1 MDKIQLSTM
10 GIFPKPEEKVLHIG
24 EADVTVLT
32 YIPYEQMLDMI
43 QWCIDYIIN
52 DRPFL
57 SAPLKRIMKNFAILK
72 FYTNFDFSF
81 LETYHEMSQIYGEYD
96 YIQRFGLLD
105 QVLPI
110 IDKTQLEFFDTT
122 LDETLESI
130 MAYRNSAVGIVDA
143 LSENAERDVNDMQK
157 ALDFIGDGVNA
168 EKIEMLTKAASAIS
182 GGQPLTTIL
191 TPPEEPTVEDG
202 EVAEEDNSN

>member
-110 IDKTQLEFFDTT
+110 IDKTQLEFFDST

-143 LSENAERDVNDMQK
+143 LSDNAKRDVSDMQA
-157 ALDFIGDGVNA
+157 ALDMVGDPEKAQQMAALMKFA
-168 EKIEMLTKAASAIS
+168 EEINNT
-182 GGQPLTTIL
+182 QN
-191 TPPEEPTVEDG
+191 PPVVAKSEPTGGRENLPIPSQG
-202 EVAEEDNSN
+202 TAE

>member
-1 MDKIQLSTM
+1 MDKIKLSAM
-10 GIFPKPEEKVLHIG
+10 GIFPKPEEKILHIG
-24 EADVTVLT
+24 EADVQVMT

-81 LETYHEMSQIYGEYD
+81 LETYHEMSQIYAEYD

-105 QVLPI
+105 QVLEVIEP
-110 IDKTQLEFFDTT
+110 TQIEFFETT

-130 MAYRNSAVGIVDA
+130 MTYRNSAVGIVDA
-143 LSENAERDVNDMQK
+143 LSENAKQEAADMQN
-157 ALDFIGDGVNA
+157 ALNLIGDEDNA
-168 EKIEMLTKAASAIS
+168 SKMANLMKVVEQLSH
-182 GGQPLTTIL
+182 PD
-191 TPPEEPTVEDG
+191 TVEAPAP
-202 EVAEEDNSN
+202 EAPTTVPTEEAPTE